1 MKFTVEMDYYDM
13 LTLWSYCKTE
23 VNKLREIDPD
33 SPVFGLLQTEAD
45 KLDRIEKALDDSI
58 DKARFISEEV

>member
-1 MKFTVEMDYYDM
+1 MKFAVEMDYYEM

-23 VNKLREIDPD
+23 VNKLREISPN
-33 SPVFGLLQTEAD
+33 SPVYDFLQREAD
-45 KLDRIEKALDDSI
+45 KLERIEKALDDSI